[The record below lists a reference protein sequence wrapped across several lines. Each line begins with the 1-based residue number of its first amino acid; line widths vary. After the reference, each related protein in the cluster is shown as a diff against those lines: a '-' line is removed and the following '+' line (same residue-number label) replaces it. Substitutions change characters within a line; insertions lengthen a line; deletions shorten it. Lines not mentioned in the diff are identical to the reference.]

1 MQDFLKKGMSETN
14 SATLLVQLKMNYMVL
29 IKIMSLKFFETR
41 VTPLIF
47 CMNIVENNVPN
58 QK

>member
-1 MQDFLKKGMSETN
+1 MMLKK
-14 SATLLVQLKMNYMVL
+14 Q
-29 IKIMSLKFFETR
+29 KIFLGLMFSIEKKVEKSLQNGKDGNSLKFFETR

-47 CMNIVENNVPN
+47 CMNIVEYNVPN